1 MNVIH
6 GFWLPETTSNFIQ
19 EGKFYLWLETDAPLT
34 SHSPPHH
41 PNQLTREKIVEFLI
55 KDLGLEPVP
64 HRISNDV
71 LIDIPRSLPTIEGH
85 PLPSPELDFE
95 GVLLSD
101 NVTLSPWY
109 VKCYALPS
117 PIQNLSHIH
126 FLAKHQPH
134 KVKLGSDFL
143 FWYYVSHSLKSVIQ
157 KDQYIPGLL
166 QHSKSQIIYKNWQVI
181 SASYQHFL
189 QQSVRNMP
197 LVASQGFEP
206 RSLIEHFSQV
216 VLHELLESSAQSLPQ
231 TIRKKISGTLLESSL
246 KTQPKLGFSSE
257 YQAQFEQWHR
267 WKQRI
272 IGRHSQS
279 GFQLCLQLHEATSQQ
294 PEEWR
299 LEFLVTSKQDPSF
312 RQRLGDYWLLPQ
324 KEKNSLSSLLG
335 EQFEHH
341 LLTSLGQAARI
352 YPELWKGMETH
363 QPEELVLRLEDAFD
377 FLKESAWVL
386 ENADITVI
394 VPDWWTPQGRRRAKI
409 RMKSNRASSS
419 SNTSNTRGLLSL
431 DNLIEYDYQLSIGG
445 EAVSKEEWKHLI
457 ESKSSLVQ
465 FRGQWVEL
473 DKNKMT
479 EMIAFLEQQE
489 HTSLSIQDLIKKL
502 AEEQDVFELDHDAPF
517 SDMLSQLS
525 DDSKIELMNTPK
537 TLNAQLRDYQKR
549 GLSWLSY
556 LEQLNLN
563 GCLAD
568 DMGLGKTIQV
578 IALLTQQ
585 KLQLETI
592 LPTLL
597 IVPTSVM
604 GNWKREVEKFAPHLK
619 TVIHHGTKR
628 RKADEFSHQ
637 LTNIDILI
645 TSYTLARK
653 DIKLLKNTDWHRV
666 VLDEAQ
672 QIKNPKSAQT
682 KAVLSI
688 PAKHR
693 LALTGTPVENR
704 LMDLWSIFQFLN
716 PGYLGKQSQFR
727 KRYELPIQRY
737 NDVKAAAVLKQLV
750 SPFILRRLKS
760 DASIIKDLPDKV
772 ENKQYCNLSKEQA
785 SLYEAVVKEVEITL
799 EQTEGIERK
808 GLMLS
813 TLMKLKQICNH
824 PSQFLQDNSVFTPER
839 SHKLERVT
847 DMIDEALEEG
857 DSLLVFTQFTEIGQ
871 KLHRY
876 ISNKK
881 HYSCYYLHGGTT
893 RNHRETM
900 INSFQ
905 SPESPPSVFILSLKA
920 GGVGITL
927 TKANHVFHFDRWWNP
942 AVEDQATDRAFRIGQ
957 TKNVFVHKMVTLGTL
972 EERIDQMIEDKKKLA
987 DSIVGSD
994 ESWLTQLDNQAFK
1007 ALIKLNRDTVI

>member
-6 GFWLPETTSNFIQ
+6 GFWLPEATSHFIQ
-19 EGKFYLWLETDAPLT
+19 EGKFYLWLETDVPST
-34 SHSPPHH
+34 SHSLPHH
-41 PNQLTREKIVEFLI
+41 PNQLTRENMAECLI
-55 KDLGLEPVP
+55 KELGLESSS
-64 HRISNDV
+64 HRPIEEE
-71 LIDIPRSLPTIEGH
+71 LIDIPRHFPTLEGR
-85 PLPSPELDFE
+85 PLLSPELDFE

-101 NVTLSPWY
+101 NVTLSPWQ
-109 VKCYALPS
+109 VNCYALSS
-117 PIQNLSHIH
+117 PIQNLNHIY
-126 FLAKHQPH
+126 FLAKHQPN
-134 KVKLGSDFL
+134 KFKLGLDFL
-143 FWYYVSHSLKSVIQ
+143 FWHHVAHSLKSVIQ

-166 QHSKSQIIYKNWQVI
+166 QHSENKTIYKNWQII

-189 QQSVRNMP
+189 QQSVRQIP

-206 RSLIEHFSQV
+206 RSLVEHFSQV
-216 VLHELLESSAQSLPQ
+216 LLHELCEFSVQSLPQ
-231 TIRKKISGTLLESSL
+231 TVKKKLDGTLLENSL
-246 KTQPKLGFSSE
+246 ESQPKLGFSSE
-257 YQAQFEQWHR
+257 YQAQFEQWYC
-267 WKQRI
+267 WKKRI

-279 GFQLCLQLHEATSQQ
+279 GFRLCLQLHEATSQQ
-294 PEEWR
+294 PSEWR
-299 LEFLVTSKQDPSF
+299 LEFLVASKQDPSF
-312 RQRLGDYWLLPQ
+312 RQRLCDYWPLPQ
-324 KEKNSLSSLLG
+324 KEKNALSSLLG

-352 YPELWKGMETH
+352 YPELWTGMETH
-363 QPEELVLRLEDAFD
+363 QPEALVLTLEQAFD

-386 ENADITVI
+386 ENADIAVI
-394 VPDWWTPQGRRRAKI
+394 VPSWWTPQGRRRAKI
-409 RMKSNRASSS
+409 RMKSNRSSSS
-419 SNTSNTRGLLSL
+419 SNSSNARGLLSL

-445 EAVSKEEWKHLI
+445 EEVSKEEWQLLI
-457 ESKSSLVQ
+457 ESKSSLVH

-473 DKNKMT
+473 DKGKMT
-479 EMIAFLEQQE
+479 EMLAFLEQQT
-489 HTSLSIQDLIKKL
+489 HTSLSIKDLIKKL
-502 AEEQDVFELDHDAPF
+502 AEEQDVFELDQAAPF
-517 SDMLSQLS
+517 ADMLSQLS
-525 DDSKIELMNTPK
+525 DDSKIELMDTPQ

-549 GLSWLSY
+549 GLSWLIY

-578 IALLTQQ
+578 IALLAQQ
-585 KLQLETI
+585 KLQLETG

-628 RKADEFSHQ
+628 GKADEFSLQ

-672 QIKNPKSAQT
+672 QIKNPKAAQT

-716 PGYLGKQSQFR
+716 PGYLGKQAQFR
-727 KRYELPIQRY
+727 KCYELPIQRH
-737 NDVKAAAVLKQLV
+737 NDVKSAAVLKQLV

-760 DASIIKDLPDKV
+760 DKSIIKDLPDKV

-871 KLHRY
+871 QLHRY
-876 ISNKK
+876 INNNK
-881 HYSCYYLHGGTT
+881 HYPCYYLHGGTA

-972 EERIDQMIEDKKKLA
+972 EERIDQMIEDKKQLA
-987 DSIVGSD
+987 DSVVGSD

-1007 ALIKLNRDTVI
+1007 ALIKLNRDKVI